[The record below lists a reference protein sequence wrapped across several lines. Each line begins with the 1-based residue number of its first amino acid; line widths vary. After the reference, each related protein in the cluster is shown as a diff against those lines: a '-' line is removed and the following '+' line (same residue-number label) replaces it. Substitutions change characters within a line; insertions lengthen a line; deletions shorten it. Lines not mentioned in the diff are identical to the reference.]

1 MKEIRKK
8 IYILDTPAL
17 LSYIEDEEGSDIVEN
32 LLIEAENKKIVIWI
46 AFVSLTEVFY
56 ITLQEK
62 GETEAKKR
70 LELMQSL
77 AINIEESNEDLNLRA
92 ARFKAKNRI
101 SLADAYIAALCEKY
115 NGILVHK
122 DPEFKSVSP
131 AIKEYRLPYKK

>member
-1 MKEIRKK
+1 M
-8 IYILDTPAL
+8 
-17 LSYIEDEEGSDIVEN
+17 
-32 LLIEAENKKIVIWI
+32 
-46 AFVSLTEVFY
+46 TEVFY